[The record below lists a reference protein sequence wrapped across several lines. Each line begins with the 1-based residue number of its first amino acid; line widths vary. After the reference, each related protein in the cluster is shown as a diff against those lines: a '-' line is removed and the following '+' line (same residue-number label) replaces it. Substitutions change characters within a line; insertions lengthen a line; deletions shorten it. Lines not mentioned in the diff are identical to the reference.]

1 MAANL
6 QVLRRVRSCDG
17 CGARSPV
24 PSVAGEG
31 ARRMRVAWIAQ
42 RNAKAFLRARHRHL
56 PECRGAIL
64 CLGCWE
70 SGRLVGVAFLGRPVA
85 RLDAQDGSVIEITRV
100 ATDGT
105 RNANS
110 KLYSQCK
117 RVAQLLG
124 AVKIKTKTLP
134 EEGGA
139 SLRAAGFVRIGLAK
153 GGQWS
158 RPSRARRIAIHSGP
172 KVAWE
177 ALCL

>member
-1 MAANL
+1 MRL
-6 QVLRRVRSCDG
+6 
-17 CGARSPV
+17 ARET
-24 PSVAGEG
+24 EG
-31 ARRMRVAWIAQ
+31 RMRVAWIAQ
-42 RNAKAFLRARHRHL
+42 RHARAFLRAHHRHL

-70 SGRLVGVAFLGRPVA
+70 AGRLVGVAFLGRPVA

-124 AVKIKTKTLP
+124 ALKVKTKTLP

-139 SLRAAGFVRIGLAK
+139 SLRAAGFARKEVTR

-158 RPSRARRIAIHSGP
+158 RPSRSRRRATRSGP

-177 ALCL
+177 ALCSS